1 MSESSQSNAS
11 LSSAIG
17 RTLISVSKD
26 YAKPLQEFGV
36 GDLVLVAESTALK
49 SWTQKPV
56 KFAMGTDA
64 RQKVLA
70 KISFGNQKQEIRYLI
85 VTTDQPFLMRDGKL
99 KKLSRLIPHSDE
111 LVRADGT
118 TVPIQSITL
127 DWFSED
133 IKDIATSAGSTQ
145 SLDGHLILANVLL

>member
-1 MSESSQSNAS
+1 M
-11 LSSAIG
+11 
-17 RTLISVSKD
+17 
-26 YAKPLQEFGV
+26 
-36 GDLVLVAESTALK
+36 
-49 SWTQKPV
+49 
-56 KFAMGTDA
+56 
-64 RQKVLA
+64 
-70 KISFGNQKQEIRYLI
+70 I

-145 SLDGHLILANVLL
+145 SLDGHLILANGIVIGDYALQLGFRTDQQS